1 MALSKELSGR
11 YERSIR
17 LFGAEGQRKLRQTS
31 VAVVGIGGLG
41 SAMVQQLALLGVGS
55 IELIDS
61 EELDET
67 NRNRFVGARSDDP
80 VPGSLK
86 VNLGHRL
93 AQEINPEVVSR
104 PIPRQLISSQAFT
117 AIRGVS
123 WVVGCFDKDGP
134 RAVLNELCAAYAK
147 PYIDLASDVP
157 EAGIYGGRV
166 CVAHD
171 GKGCLSCFGLLD
183 PKAVRRYVQPEEE
196 IVKEDKIYGIDRTT
210 LDEKGPSVA
219 PLNGV
224 VVSLAAMEFMVAV
237 TGMREPTRLQ
247 EYRGNLSKVLVV
259 TDPPKPNCFIC
270 GSVWGRGEAAGV
282 ERYLALPQFLGDKP
296 A

>member
-1 MALSKELSGR
+1 MLF
-11 YERSIR
+11 RS
-17 LFGAEGQRKLRQTS
+17 QTS

-55 IELIDS
+55 IQLVDS

-67 NRNRFVGARSDDP
+67 NRNRFIGARSDDP

-93 AQEINPEVVSR
+93 VQEINPEVISR
-104 PIPRQLISSQAFT
+104 AIPWQLISSQAFT
-117 AIRGVS
+117 AIKGVS

-147 PYIDLASDVP
+147 PYMDLASDVP
-157 EAGIYGGRV
+157 ERGVYGGRV

-171 GKGCLSCFGLLD
+171 GKGCLSCFDLLD
-183 PKAVRRYVQPEEE
+183 RKAVRKYIQPDAE
-196 IVKEDKIYGIDRTT
+196 ILEEDKIYGVDKAALIH
-210 LDEKGPSVA
+210 KGPSVA
-219 PLNGV
+219 ALNGV
-224 VVSLAAMEFMVAV
+224 VASLAAMEFMVAV
-237 TGMREPTRLQ
+237 TGMRAPTRLQ
-247 EYRGNLSKVLVV
+247 EYRGNLSKVLVI

-270 GSVWGRGEAAGV
+270 SSVWGRGEAAEV
-282 ERYLALPQFLGDKP
+282 ERYLALSQFLRERP
-296 A
+296 T

>member
-1 MALSKELSGR
+1 MALKKELSAR
-11 YERSIR
+11 YDRSIK
-17 LFGAEGQRKLRQTS
+17 LFGAEGQRKLRQIS

-61 EELDET
+61 EDLDET
-67 NRNRFVGARSDDP
+67 NRNRFIGARSDDP

-93 AQEINPEVVSR
+93 VQEVNPEVISNA
-104 PIPRQLISSQAFT
+104 IPRQLISPQAFT
-117 AIRGVS
+117 AIKDAS
-123 WVVGCFDKDGP
+123 WVIGCFDEDGP

-157 EAGIYGGRV
+157 EPGVYGGRV
-166 CVAHD
+166 CVAYD
-171 GKGCLSCFGLLD
+171 GNGCLSCFDLLD
-183 PKAVRRYVQPEEE
+183 RKAVRRYIQPEEE
-196 IVKEDKIYGIDRTT
+196 IVEEDKIYGVDRGA

-219 PLNGV
+219 PLNSV
-224 VVSLAAMEFMVAV
+224 VASLAAMEFMVAV
-237 TGMREPTRLQ
+237 TGMRAPTRLQ
-247 EYRGNLSKVLVV
+247 EYRGNLSKVLVI

-270 GSVWGRGEAAGV
+270 GSVWGCGEAAEV
-282 ERYLALPQFLGDKP
+282 ERYLALPKFLGDRP
-296 A
+296 T